1 MCSVSNENIL
11 IESNTN
17 EITLETK
24 VKNKWKFYL
33 HYCDEKNWDIDSYIN
48 VCEINN
54 MKEAVLLSDYMCIDM
69 LKRAMLFVMK
79 DNIKPLWEDENN
91 INGGCFSYKV
101 PHKNL
106 MKVWRLIYFS
116 LILENL
122 STNKTVNS
130 SINGISLS
138 PKKNF
143 CIIKIWLSNCNT
155 MDSDVINKLESLP
168 FEGCLFRKHSA

>member
-79 DNIKPLWEDENN
+79 DNIKPY
-91 INGGCFSYKV
+91 GK
-101 PHKNL
+101 
-106 MKVWRLIYFS
+106 MK
-116 LILENL
+116 
-122 STNKTVNS
+122 
-130 SINGISLS
+130 
-138 PKKNF
+138 
-143 CIIKIWLSNCNT
+143 II
-155 MDSDVINKLESLP
+155 
-168 FEGCLFRKHSA
+168 